1 MLSQEQRPRLWTTA
15 FITLTVCSFLV
26 FFNLQLLLSPLTA
39 YTKSTFMAS
48 DVSVSLVTSV
58 FAVSAILTRFMT
70 AFVMKRMPRSAI
82 LYTGIVLAALFTA
95 LYIAADSVGSL
106 LIMRVFYGIGFG
118 IASTIIP
125 TLVSQII
132 PAGRIGE
139 GIGYFGLSTSI
150 AMSIGPMIG
159 LNILKQFGFEALS
172 ITGTAAILLIIPI
185 LLVFRPLPPEPPR
198 LNQEERKLASAS
210 KPPFNFQLVFPALLN
225 ILLSITYSGI
235 LSFIALY
242 GEKLAINQIGLFFLF
257 NAVTIIIVRP
267 ISGKLFDS
275 KGHAAVLIPGAL
287 CVIASL
293 TVLSFTTSISLLI
306 VSALLYGLGF
316 GAVQPTIQAWM
327 LRSSSPE
334 QHGAVNSMFY
344 NATDLGVATGAILLG
359 AIASATSYETMYR
372 CAAGVMIIFLLVY
385 LIISLTAAAKNKKRG
400 WSKPEAVSQNISMKN
415 N

>member
-1 MLSQEQRPRLWTTA
+1 M
-15 FITLTVCSFLV
+15 
-26 FFNLQLLLSPLTA
+26 
-39 YTKSTFMAS
+39 
-48 DVSVSLVTSV
+48 
-58 FAVSAILTRFMT
+58 
-70 AFVMKRMPRSAI
+70 
-82 LYTGIVLAALFTA
+82 
-95 LYIAADSVGSL
+95 YIAAESLGSL

-159 LNILKQFGFEALS
+159 LNIWKQFGFETLS

-185 LLVFRPLPPEPPR
+185 LIWFRPLPPEPPR
-198 LNQEERKLASAS
+198 QSQEERKRAAAS
-210 KPPFNFQLVFPALLN
+210 KPPFNFQLVLPALLN
-225 ILLSITYSGI
+225 VLLSITYSGI

-306 VSALLYGLGF
+306 ISALLYGLGF

-359 AIASATSYETMYR
+359 AIASATNYEMMYR

-385 LIISLTAAAKNKKRG
+385 LIISMTTAAKHKKRG
-400 WSKPEAVSQNISMKN
+400 WSRPEAVSHNISLKN